1 MIIVKGEKPHIKEHT
16 NKHKGKLEWKMF
28 YHTIAYN
35 FIAKDT
41 YINQA
46 CVTTKQGTKTQLSGY
61 I

>member
-1 MIIVKGEKPHIKEHT
+1 MI
-16 NKHKGKLEWKMF
+16 

-46 CVTTKQGTKTQLSGY
+46 CEDS
-61 I
+61 